1 MKIVRVTW
9 RLRSDFYAI
18 FECEFCQHKFE
29 GDGYDD
35 FYFHN
40 HVIPEKM
47 KCSSCGK
54 SSNSESLVKPCEISG
69 NA

>member
-35 FYFHN
+35 FYFYN
-40 HVIPEKM
+40 HVLPDLTCK
-47 KCSSCGK
+47 SCGK
-54 SSNSESLVKPCEISG
+54 SSEKISLVKPCEISG
-69 NA
+69 HA